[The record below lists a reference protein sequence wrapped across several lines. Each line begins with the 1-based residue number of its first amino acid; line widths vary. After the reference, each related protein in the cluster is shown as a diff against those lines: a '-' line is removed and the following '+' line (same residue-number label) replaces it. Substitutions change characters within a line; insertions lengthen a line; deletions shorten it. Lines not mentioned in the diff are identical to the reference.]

1 MIFHSIRWRILAW
14 NFALLAATVA
24 VLLVAFYRHERQNR
38 LQAVDLSLRQI
49 MTVDMGAVIEL
60 VPSLNP
66 RGNPAPPPPERNGGQ
81 ARPRPVESS
90 AARKSRAEESINA
103 LASQGVWVWVAN
115 VEGTS
120 LYRSSNAPSE
130 PAIMEL
136 CQEAVR
142 EEAASNGPAHP
153 KDAIIAEHAYEML
166 VHRPPGQNFV
176 IFGTS
181 TTQLAA
187 DLRQLAWELFLVGLG
202 LTIVG
207 CAIGWILA
215 GRSLRPLDRIAT
227 DAEGIAQGD
236 FGRRIDLEDT
246 ESELGRLA
254 LVLNSTFSKMNEARE
269 KVAQF
274 TADASHEL
282 RTPLTVILSESQGAL
297 RQARTAEEYQATLE
311 TIKQSA
317 LRMKLISDALL
328 ELAQGD
334 AGRPVA
340 QDRCD
345 LADLADETVALLGR
359 LAKEHG
365 ATLVSH
371 LENVPVVGDPGRLS
385 RVILNLVMNAMV
397 HNPAGVKVE
406 ITTTVADGWAVLRV
420 VDNGQGIDPENL
432 NKIFERFHRA
442 DPSRSRHTGG
452 AGLGLAIVKQTI
464 EAHRGTIEVAS
475 ELGKGTAFTV
485 RLPLAA

>member
-1 MIFHSIRWRILAW
+1 
-14 NFALLAATVA
+14 
-24 VLLVAFYRHERQNR
+24 
-38 LQAVDLSLRQI
+38 
-49 MTVDMGAVIEL
+49 MGC
-60 VPSLNP
+60 S
-66 RGNPAPPPPERNGGQ
+66 
-81 ARPRPVESS
+81 
-90 AARKSRAEESINA
+90 
-103 LASQGVWVWVAN
+103 
-115 VEGTS
+115 
-120 LYRSSNAPSE
+120 
-130 PAIMEL
+130 
-136 CQEAVR
+136 
-142 EEAASNGPAHP
+142 
-153 KDAIIAEHAYEML
+153 
-166 VHRPPGQNFV
+166 
-176 IFGTS
+176 
-181 TTQLAA
+181 
-187 DLRQLAWELFLVGLG
+187 
-202 LTIVG
+202 
-207 CAIGWILA
+207 IGWILA

-282 RTPLTVILSESQGAL
+282 RTPLTVILSESQGTL

-406 ITTTVADGWAVLRV
+406 ITTAVADGWAVLRV
-420 VDNGQGIDPENL
+420 VDNGQGITPENL

-442 DPSRSRHTGG
+442 DSSRSRHTGG